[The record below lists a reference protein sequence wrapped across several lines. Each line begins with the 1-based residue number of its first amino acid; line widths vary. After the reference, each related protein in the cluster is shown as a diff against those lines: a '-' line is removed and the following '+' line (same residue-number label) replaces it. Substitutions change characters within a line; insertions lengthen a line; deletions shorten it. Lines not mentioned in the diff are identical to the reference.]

1 MNSKSFSAWTE
12 SSVPMDNTLLFM
24 ELMVADNV
32 SSPVAVPQMIMFIKH
47 VKDWQCACGRALCT
61 VSIEEVDGAIASLLA
76 IEHTIKSVRPDR
88 GIVSGTY
95 TSHFTVP
102 M

>member
-12 SSVPMDNTLLFM
+12 SSVPMDNTLLFK
-24 ELMVADNV
+24 ELMAADNA
-32 SSPVAVPQMIMFIKH
+32 SSPVAVPEMIMFIQH
-47 VKDWQCACGRALCT
+47 MEDWQCACGRALCT
-61 VSIEEVDGAIASLLA
+61 VGIEEVDSAIASLLA
-76 IEHTIKSVRPDR
+76 TEQAITSAGSDR
-88 GIVSGTY
+88 GTWSGTY

>member
-24 ELMVADNV
+24 ELIAADNV
-32 SSPVAVPQMIMFIKH
+32 SFLVAVPQMIVFIQH
-47 VKDWQCACGRALCT
+47 MEDWQCACGHALCT
-61 VSIEEVDGAIASLLA
+61 VGIEEVDGAIASLLA
-76 IEHTIKSVRPDR
+76 TEHPIISAGPDR
-88 GIVSGTY
+88 GTLSGTY